1 MANLNKVILIG
12 RLGQDPEAKE
22 TPSGA
27 FVANFS
33 MATNEFWTDKQ
44 GEKQERTEWHN
55 VVAWDKLADL
65 ANNYLHR
72 GSNIYCEGKLQ
83 TRSWES
89 EEGEKKYK
97 TEIVA
102 SNIQFLDK
110 KEDSPPAVDHVRE
123 EKPVSPMKAKQNE
136 DVFKSMESALR
147 KSNPDMSDE
156 QIMEMM
162 DRVNPGGKKTGDDIP
177 F

>member
-22 TPSGA
+22 TTSGT

-33 MATNEFWTDKQ
+33 IATNEFWTDKQ

-55 VVAWDKLADL
+55 VVACDKLADL
-65 ANNYLHR
+65 ANNYLRR

-110 KEDSPPAVDHVRE
+110 KEDSPPAVDHARE

-136 DVFKSMESALR
+136 SVFKSMESALR
-147 KSNPDMSDE
+147 KSNPEMSDE
-156 QIMEMM
+156 QIKEMM